1 MTAALDGII
10 GHSDAMRALTALVL
24 KIAPHNCAVLIRGE
38 SGTGK
43 ELIARSIQKNSR
55 RANGPFVT
63 LNCGAIPETLTEAIL
78 FGHEKGSFTGAS
90 SDKRGLFEAAHGGTI
105 FLDEIGEMPLSTQV
119 KLLRALQEKEIARV
133 GATKNIKVDVRVI
146 AATNQDLRTMISEG
160 RFRQDLYYRIATFEI
175 QVAPLRERRADIPS
189 LAHHF
194 LDKLSSLGCHPL
206 PITIEEDALRSLASY
221 DWHGNVRELENVMN
235 RLIVVAS
242 TSTITRADVE
252 IVLGIDQVPVT
263 IAPHTH
269 SSVHVE
275 GKRVLRPTTSELCE
289 DETIKAYMRRV
300 KLDVLTA
307 AISQYPSRI
316 AAAQRLGLTKEALK
330 RQLRY
335 LRNATPPVANT
346 MINDQGEA

>member
-10 GHSDAMRALTALVL
+10 GHSDAMRALTTLVL
-24 KIAPHNCAVLIRGE
+24 QIAPHNCAVLIRGE

-63 LNCGAIPETLTEAIL
+63 LNCGAIPETLTEALL

-90 SDKRGLFEAAHGGTI
+90 SDKRGLFEAASGGTI
-105 FLDEIGEMPLSTQV
+105 FLDEIGEMPLPAQV
-119 KLLRALQEKEIARV
+119 KLLRALQEKEIVRV
-133 GATKNIKVDVRVI
+133 GATRHTKVDVRVV
-146 AATNQDLRTMISEG
+146 AATNRDLKSMIAEG
-160 RFRQDLYYRIATFEI
+160 RFREDLYYRIATFEI

-206 PITIEEDALRSLASY
+206 PMTIEEDALNALARY

-252 IVLGIDQVPVT
+252 KVLGTPPSPACVIVQ
-263 IAPHTH
+263 TH
-269 SSVHVE
+269 SNPHAE
-275 GKRVLRPTTSELCE
+275 ARLVLRPSTSELCE
-289 DETIKAYMRRV
+289 DETIKAYMKRI

-307 AISQYPSRI
+307 AITQYPSRT
-316 AAAQRLGLTKEALK
+316 AAAERLGITKEALK

-335 LRNATPPVANT
+335 LRNVTAPLANT
-346 MINDQGEA
+346 MTSDQEEV